1 MWELDYK
8 ICWALKNWCSST
20 VALEKTLES
29 PLDCKEIQA
38 VHPKG
43 YQSWVFFG
51 RTDAKAETP
60 ILWPPDAKNWL
71 IWEDP
76 DAGKDW
82 KQEEKGMTEEMAGW
96 HHQLNGYEFEQAL
109 GVGDGQGGLV
119 CCIPWDLKESDTTVW
134 LNWTELNMMLNYL
147 PALKKKWE
155 IFEKVKEFGM
165 NVSLFVPTW
174 QQLVAKSSWVLTI
187 PPWTGACAL

>member
-8 ICWALKNWCSST
+8 KSWAPKNLCFWT
-20 VALEKTLES
+20 VAFES
-29 PLDCKEIQA
+29 SLNCKEIQP

-43 YQSWVFFG
+43 NQSWIFIG
-51 RTDAKAETP
+51 RTDAEAESP
-60 ILWPPDAKNWL
+60 IVWPPDAKNWL
-71 IWEDP
+71 LRKDP

-155 IFEKVKEFGM
+155 IFEQVKEFGM